1 MNNIDC
7 LESDWKLFRKMVPQ
21 WQEAFM
27 GKLVEEY
34 KEILDSDG
42 LASEKFWALE
52 KRVNGDKRSPGV
64 LIDMRRSRM
73 RDNILG
79 LLQWN
84 VIKLGDL
91 EGFSPELQED
101 MAHCVKG
108 MKAYR
113 KDDKKAKNKE
123 RS

>member
-1 MNNIDC
+1 MKNVDC

-73 RDNILG
+73 KNN
-79 LLQWN
+79 LLNLLLWDA
-84 VIKLGDL
+84 IKLSDL
-91 EGFSPELQED
+91 EGFSPELQET
-101 MAHCVKG
+101 MASCMKG
-108 MKAYR
+108 MEAYL
-113 KDDKKAKNKE
+113 KDDE
-123 RS
+123 IEE